1 MLLFGNQVFGMQGCW
16 PRFVLGALLCFGLSS
31 PSFAGTVFTWET
43 DEGTI
48 SFTDEQKRIPAKYR
62 LSASTRD
69 LGKLK
74 DYPRYT
80 PTGAKNSR
88 SERSDSL
95 NDPNQGR
102 SADGQTT
109 RATGFDG
116 RSISI
121 GGGRYGGG
129 VRYQIP
135 VGGAANADGGPI
147 VTETK
152 RVRPEGSLAT
162 RTIRVVKQGDR
173 IISVEKGQL
182 KQRSWAGTTATG
194 QAEKDVLE

>member
-1 MLLFGNQVFGMQGCW
+1 MLLFGKQGRW
-16 PRFVLGALLCFGLSS
+16 PRFVLGALICFGLSS

-69 LGKLK
+69 MGKLA
-74 DYPRYT
+74 DYPRFT
-80 PTGAKNSR
+80 PSGVAQSKTGRN
-88 SERSDSL
+88 DSL
-95 NDPNQGR
+95 QDSATSRTAGAQG
-102 SADGQTT
+102 T
-109 RATGFDG
+109 REAGFNG
-116 RSISI
+116 RAISI

-129 VRYQIP
+129 VRQQIP
-135 VGGAANADGGPI
+135 ISGNFDANEPI
-147 VTETK
+147 VTETI
-152 RVRPEGSLAT
+152 RVRPEGSNAT

-182 KQRSWAGTTATG
+182 NQRSWAGTTATG
-194 QAEKDVLE
+194 QAEKDVLR